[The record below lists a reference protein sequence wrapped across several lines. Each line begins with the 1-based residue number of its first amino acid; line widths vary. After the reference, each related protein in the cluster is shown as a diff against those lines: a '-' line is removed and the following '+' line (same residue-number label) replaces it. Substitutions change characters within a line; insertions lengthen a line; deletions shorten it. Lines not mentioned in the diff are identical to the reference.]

1 MFSSRLLL
9 GLAIL
14 ILGRKL
20 LWLFI
25 GGVSFTFMSVL
36 LELLLPGE
44 SQAAYLTV
52 GLVAG
57 LMSAL
62 LAIFLREHAVSVSGF
77 FAGGAIS
84 ISLLE
89 LLDVNAGQ
97 LTWLVIA
104 LGGLLGV
111 AIVAGLLEGGV
122 IYVSSIT
129 GAIMVA
135 QAFHHDLVTTLIV
148 IIGLTIAGSIVQGI
162 ILKLSQAG
170 PTPPVAKQPR
180 D

>member
-14 ILGRKL
+14 LLGRKL

-25 GGVSFTFMSVL
+25 GGVSFTFISVL

-44 SQAAYLTV
+44 SQAAYLVV

-62 LAIFLREHAVSVSGF
+62 MAIFLREHAVGVSGF

-89 LLDVNAGQ
+89 LLDVDAGRF
-97 LTWLVIA
+97 TWLVVV

-111 AIVAGLLEGGV
+111 AIVAGLLESGV
-122 IYVSSIT
+122 IYLSSIT

-135 QAFHHDLVTTLIV
+135 QAFHLDLVTTVIV
-148 IIGLTIAGSIVQGI
+148 IVGLAIAGSIVQEI
-162 ILKLSQAG
+162 ILKVSQAG
-170 PTPPVAKQPR
+170 PTPPVAK
-180 D
+180 

>member
-1 MFSSRLLL
+1 M
-9 GLAIL
+9 
-14 ILGRKL
+14 
-20 LWLFI
+20 
-25 GGVSFTFMSVL
+25 L

-44 SQAAYLTV
+44 SQAAYLVV

-62 LAIFLREHAVSVSGF
+62 MAIFLREHAVNLSGF
-77 FAGGAIS
+77 FAGGAIA
-84 ISLLE
+84 ISLLG
-89 LLDVNAGQ
+89 LLDVDGGR

-111 AIVAGLLEGGV
+111 AIVAALLESGV
-122 IYVSSIT
+122 IVLSSMT

-135 QAFHHDLVTTLIV
+135 QAFHLDLVTTAIV

-162 ILKLSQAG
+162 ILKVSQVG
-170 PTPPVAKQPR
+170 PAPPVTDEPR
-180 D
+180 H